1 LPTWNYPCVS
11 LYMEL
16 SMYGLCTANHPFAV
30 HASLHKGPRSGQHT
44 CLRHILT
51 DLLPRHTTNCLHG
64 DMYSSPPPFTSACH
78 LIHWSAVRATCM
90 SWTNFNIFVQPLQ
103 AWTQTGPR
111 AVGAAY
117 MELSMYE
124 LCMELSMCE
133 LYTVHHQF
141 PVHATSLTGPRSGQH
156 I

>member
-1 LPTWNYPCVS
+1 
-11 LYMEL
+11 MEL

-30 HASLHKGPRSGQHT
+30 HASLHKGPRSGQRT
-44 CLRHILT
+44 CLRQILT
-51 DLLPRHTTNCLHG
+51 DLLPRHSTYCLHG
-64 DMYSSPPPFTSACH
+64 GMYSSPPFTSACH

-90 SWTNFNIFVQPLQ
+90 SWTNFNIFLQPLQ
-103 AWTQTGPR
+103 AWPQTGPR

-124 LCMELSMCE
+124 LYMELSMCE
-133 LYTVHHQF
+133 LCTVHHQF
-141 PVHATSLTGPRSGQH
+141 PVHATSQTGPRSGQH